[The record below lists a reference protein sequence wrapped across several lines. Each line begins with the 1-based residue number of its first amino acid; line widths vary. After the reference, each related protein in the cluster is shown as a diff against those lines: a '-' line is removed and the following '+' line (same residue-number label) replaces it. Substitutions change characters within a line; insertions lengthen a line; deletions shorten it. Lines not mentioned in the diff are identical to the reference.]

1 MSSTDNHYDY
11 IIAGS
16 GCAGL
21 SLASRLITSE
31 NLKNQRIL
39 LIDREHKK
47 HNDRTWCFWEKNEGF
62 FEPIVFR
69 SWNALDF
76 RSSTLSRRLN
86 ITPYRYKMIR
96 SADFYRHC
104 NEILSKASN
113 LEQVQAPVESFRS
126 LDQGVEVTAGGK
138 TFHAKFLFNSTLN
151 GISFDHEPHIFL
163 RQHFRGWVIR
173 TEGDVFDPA
182 VATLMDF
189 RVPQHHGTSFFY
201 VLPVAPNRAL
211 IEFTL
216 FTRDILTSEE
226 YDHNLR
232 DYIRDHITRDPYTI
246 EEHEDGVI
254 PMTNY
259 PFRSREGNIINIGTA
274 GGHTKASTGYTFQ
287 FIQKGTASI
296 VASLTETG
304 VPVALQSPKRFS
316 WYDSTLLRVLSSN
329 GNMGSDVFTRIFKE
343 GDPVSVLRFLDN
355 ESTIGEELKIINRMP
370 KGEFLAASVKEG
382 LNRIGLRR

>member
-11 IIAGS
+11 IIGGS

-31 NLKNQRIL
+31 NLKNKRIL

-47 HNDRTWCFWEKNEGF
+47 HNDRTWCFWEKKEGF

-69 SWNALDF
+69 SWKALDF

-96 SADFYRHC
+96 SADFYRYC
-104 NEILSKASN
+104 NNILFKASN
-113 LEQVQAPVESFRS
+113 LEQVQAAVESFRS
-126 LDQGVEVTAGGK
+126 HDHGVEVTAGGK

-173 TEGDVFDPA
+173 TERDVFDPA

-226 YDHNLR
+226 YDHSLR
-232 DYIRDHITRDPYTI
+232 DYIREHITRDPYTI
-246 EEHEDGVI
+246 EEQEEGVI
-254 PMTNY
+254 PMTNF
-259 PFRSREGNIINIGTA
+259 PFRSRQGNIINIGTA

-296 VASLTETG
+296 VASLIQTG
-304 VPVALQSPKRFS
+304 VPVSHQSAKRFS
-316 WYDSTLLRVLSSN
+316 WYDSTLLRVLSTD
-329 GNMGSDVFTRIFKE
+329 GNMGSDIFTRIFKK
-343 GDPVSVLRFLDN
+343 GDAVSVLRFLDN

-370 KGEFLAASVKEG
+370 KVEFLVASVKEVMG
-382 LNRIGLRR
+382 RLGIRK

>member
-370 KGEFLAASVKEG
+370 KGEFLVASVKEMLG
-382 LNRIGLRR
+382 RSGIRK